1 MPEGNG
7 QKAMG
12 LQQGCKPIFLTTL
25 KYGLAPL
32 SNRMQS
38 LAGIFRTSINMVI
51 PYWDVL
57 FTCAPMLLKGF
68 SPNVATAQ

>member
-1 MPEGNG
+1 MPAGN
-7 QKAMG
+7 A
-12 LQQGCKPIFLTTL
+12 LLHCCNSLNQGSK
-25 KYGLAPL
+25 KYGLASP

-57 FTCAPMLLKGF
+57 FTRLPMLLKGF